1 MNSKGN
7 RIIIIE
13 RHLMEDISIFQESS
27 KKIINLNYNC
37 SLNRLETLLTNQLFT
52 QWFSLDKVKMISK
65 KIFPNAV

>member
-65 KIFPNAV
+65 KIFLNAV